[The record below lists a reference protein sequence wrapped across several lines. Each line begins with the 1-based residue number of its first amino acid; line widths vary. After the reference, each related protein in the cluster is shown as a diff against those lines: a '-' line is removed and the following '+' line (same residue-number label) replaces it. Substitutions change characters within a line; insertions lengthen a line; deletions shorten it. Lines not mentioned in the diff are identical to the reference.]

1 MRILII
7 DDDADL
13 RNLLERYIKQQW
25 PDSQVDQYD
34 PLDHDMP
41 AASFPLGSYD
51 VMILDYMLGRGDGLQ
66 WLQELKRRADCPPV
80 LFLTGAG
87 NEIIAVR
94 AMKAG
99 ADDYQRKQELTRER
113 LITSVRDLTANT
125 SERTL
130 SPELAARMEGQSLGA
145 RMQIPGIKVLH
156 LIGEGGMSRVYLASR
171 EGDDEPLVVKILRS
185 EVMSDRNALARFME
199 EYALVERIQSR
210 HVARIYTHGASDG
223 HAYLVMEFFEGRSQ
237 QAARRQGD
245 PRGGCSALVSRP
257 HVRAGRHPRKRHPA
271 PRPQAP
277 EPDVPHRRQPG
288 GGRFRHRQA
297 HRCGGPHRSRRDPR
311 YAALHEP
318 RAGARPGARPA
329 HRHLQRRGAAVP
341 DADRPA
347 PFRRSDCGRGGPAP
361 SEYTAAGPAGGPSPV
376 PAAARQAGGERSR
389 RALSQRRRG
398 DRLPVAPVLPGC
410 RGDRGRQDPEAAAL
424 RQLRP
429 DRAQLL
435 RQVLGRERLGNRPG
449 GAHRYQLVQV
459 ALRSLGGDEHH
470 RQRLGLRP
478 QLHLAEQRRTVHRR
492 HHPVEHHQVGA
503 ESGDRLDR
511 HGRVADDLDRHLA
524 DPLERHAHDALDV
537 LVVLDVADAGERSV
551 RHQCSFL
558 GCLGSSN
565 QNVVPP
571 PARSSK
577 PMRPCINSIIR
588 LPMASPS
595 PVPPFWREAVESA
608 CAKRPKMRPRNS
620 SGMPGPRSCTPT
632 RTFAPLSSSVI
643 STLPH
648 SGENFAALESRLVI
662 T

>member
-7 DDDADL
+7 DDDVDL
-13 RNLLERYIKQQW
+13 RNLLERYIRQQW
-25 PDSQVDQYD
+25 PESQVDQYD
-34 PLDHDMP
+34 PLDHDIP
-41 AASFPLGSYD
+41 GASFALGSYD
-51 VMILDYMLGRGDGLQ
+51 VVILDYMLGRGDGLQ
-66 WLQELKRRADCPPV
+66 WLQEFKRRADCPPI

-99 ADDYQRKQELTRER
+99 ADDYQRKQELTREK
-113 LITSVRDLTANT
+113 LITSVRDLTAST

-210 HVARIYTHGASDG
+210 HVARIYTHGAYEG
-223 HAYLVMEFFEGRSQ
+223 HAYLVMEFFEGGDLNKRLGGKALPAEEAVRLFRDLMFALGDIHEKGILHRDLKPQNLMFRTDGSLAVVDFGIAKHID
-237 QAARRQGD
+237 AADRTGHGN
-245 PRGGCSALVSRP
+245 PR
-257 HVRAGRHPRKRHPA
+257 H
-271 PRPQAP
+271 
-277 EPDVPHRRQPG
+277 
-288 GGRFRHRQA
+288 
-297 HRCGGPHRSRRDPR
+297 
-311 YAALHEP
+311 AALHEP
-318 RAGARPGARPA
+318 RAGAGTGARPA
-329 HRHLQRRGAAVP
+329 HRHLQCRGAAFP

-347 PFRRSDCGRGGPAP
+347 PFRRSDGSRGGPAP
-361 SEYTAAGPAGGPSPV
+361 FEYSAAGPAGAPCPV
-376 PAAARQAGGERSR
+376 PAAARQAGGERPR

-398 DRLPVAPVLPGC
+398 DRLPVAPVLPGR
-410 RGDRGRQDPEAAAL
+410 RGNGGRQDPEAAAL
-424 RQLRP
+424 GQLRP
-429 DRAQLL
+429 DRAQLP

-449 GAHRYQLVQV
+449 GAHRHQLVQV

-478 QLHLAEQRRTVHRR
+478 QLHLAEQRRTIHRR

-503 ESGDRLDR
+503 ESAHRLDR
-511 HGRVADDLDRHLA
+511 PGRIADDLDGHLA

-537 LVVLDVADAGERSV
+537 LVVLDVADAGQRSV
-551 RHQCSFL
+551 GHQGSFL

-588 LPMASPS
+588 LQMASPS
-595 PVPPFWREAVESA
+595 PVPPFWREGVESA
-608 CAKRPKMRPRNS
+608 CAKRPKMRLRNS
-620 SGMPGPRSCTPT
+620 SGIPGPRSCTPT
-632 RTFAPLSSSVI
+632 WMFASLSSSVI

-648 SGENFAALESRLVI
+648 SGE
-662 T
+662 